1 LAHQKAKALLEQ
13 LRKEKDPGRLAHQ
26 HGLRLEETG
35 RFRRGASEIPKIG
48 ALQEVRP
55 AALPLSRYQ
64 PIAQRIYTQGS
75 AAFVLALKDSEEAD
89 MALFPK
95 EEQRLRGEL
104 LTEKR
109 QRALEKF
116 LEDLKAKAR
125 IEISPEYLEQR

>member
-1 LAHQKAKALLEQ
+1 
-13 LRKEKDPGRLAHQ
+13 
-26 HGLRLEETG
+26 
-35 RFRRGASEIPKIG
+35 
-48 ALQEVRP
+48 
-55 AALPLSRYQ
+55 
-64 PIAQRIYTQGS
+64 
-75 AAFVLALKDSEEAD
+75 